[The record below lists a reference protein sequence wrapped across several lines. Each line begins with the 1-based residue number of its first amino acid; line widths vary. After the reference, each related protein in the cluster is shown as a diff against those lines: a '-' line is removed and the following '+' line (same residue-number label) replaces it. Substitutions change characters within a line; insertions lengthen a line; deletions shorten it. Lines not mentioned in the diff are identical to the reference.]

1 MYIQDDENR
10 QCYLYDYYLQFSV
23 SVVNAKTLKKMLNN
37 KKKKKRRFS
46 KKKAVATVFFRFS
59 HRDKDGKTLK
69 NKEQCSIVEVIKEDV
84 IRKQKIYGDCGYT
97 DFQNKFD
104 YEIQDSSNKDG
115 PEDTN
120 FPSEEAKDEYLYQS
134 TTYIPYYDK
143 ILREAFDID
152 GEFELVEGEE
162 VDANLFGKGGETGKR
177 QVERKESFETKPLR
191 LPRYEDHNRFM
202 PT

>member
-1 MYIQDDENR
+1 
-10 QCYLYDYYLQFSV
+10 
-23 SVVNAKTLKKMLNN
+23 MLNN

-84 IRKQKIYGDCGYT
+84 TRKQKIYGDIGYT
-97 DFQNKFD
+97 DFKNKFD
-104 YEIQDSSNKDG
+104 YEIQDGSNKDN
-115 PEDTN
+115 PENAEKTENTN
-120 FPSEEAKDEYLYQS
+120 DPNEEAKDEYHYQS

-143 ILREAFDID
+143 ILREDFEND
-152 GEFELVEGEE
+152 GEFELVETEE
-162 VDANLFGKGGETGKR
+162 VDANLFGKGDSTTKK
-177 QVERKESFETKPLR
+177 QLERKESFETKPLR